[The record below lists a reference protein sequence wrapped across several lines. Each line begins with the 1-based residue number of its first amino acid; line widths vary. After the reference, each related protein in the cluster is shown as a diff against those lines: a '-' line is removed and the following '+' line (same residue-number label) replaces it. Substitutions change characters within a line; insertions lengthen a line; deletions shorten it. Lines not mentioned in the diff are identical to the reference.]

1 MQASPD
7 RLMSNSSMRRTK
19 IFENTSQMKS
29 PLKEDDLVVINHTRQ
44 GAISTNFGLGIPI
57 GETVNYANANER

>member
-1 MQASPD
+1 
-7 RLMSNSSMRRTK
+7 MRRTK

-44 GAISTNFGLGIPI
+44 GAISNNFGLGIPI